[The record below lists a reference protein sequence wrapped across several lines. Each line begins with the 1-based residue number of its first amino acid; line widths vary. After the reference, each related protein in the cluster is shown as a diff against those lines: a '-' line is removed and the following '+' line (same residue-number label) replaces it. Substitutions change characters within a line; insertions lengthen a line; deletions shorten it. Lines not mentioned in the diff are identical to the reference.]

1 MLISRI
7 VWVIL
12 FILSLVGITMY
23 GGPISYGFFALMIM
37 VPFISVIYLLCVYFC
52 FKIYQSKD
60 VVRPVVGEAVPFH
73 FRLMDEFFFAFAG
86 IRVKFFTS
94 FSSIEGLDDEA
105 EYELIPGHGVNL
117 DTKLVCKYRG
127 NYEVGIKTVEVQDF
141 FRLFRFSY
149 HNPETMRV
157 DVMPQVVRLD
167 GIKSLDQVSVLQN
180 NNNQNVFPDVLVR
193 EYMSG
198 DDIRQINWKVSSHVG
213 KLMVR
218 KQIDEEKQG
227 IGIIIDSRRYSDDQK
242 DYLPIENK
250 MLEAAI
256 AISLYFVDKQ
266 TPVATFVGSEDV
278 RRVNVNRLQDFDDY
292 YEAISNVNFSKL
304 QPGGKN
310 MFDSLMNESGLY
322 ECKMVFFIT
331 KKLSDD
337 VTGLC
342 KTLRTNNVYVQI
354 CLINNDDDEESLYIQ
369 NNQENLIHM
378 NGESDLAEVL

>member
-12 FILSLVGITMY
+12 FILSLVGITLY
-23 GGPISYGFFALMIM
+23 GGPISYGFLLLMILIPI
-37 VPFISVIYLLCVYFC
+37 VSIIYLLFVYFC

-86 IRVKFFTS
+86 IRVKFFKS
-94 FSSIEGLDDEA
+94 FSSIEGLDDES
-105 EYELIPGHGVNL
+105 EYELIPGQGVNL

-141 FRLFRFSY
+141 FRLLRFSY

-157 DVMPQVVRLD
+157 DVIPRIVRLE
-167 GIKSLDQVSVLQN
+167 GIKCLDQVSVLQD
-180 NNNQNVFPDVLVR
+180 NQNQNIFPDVLVR

-227 IGIIIDSRRYSDDQK
+227 IGIIVDSRRYSDNQR

-256 AISLYFVDKQ
+256 AISLYFANKQ

-278 RRVNVNRLQDFDDY
+278 RRVNVNRLEDFDDY
-292 YEAISNVNFSKL
+292 YEAISGINFSKV

-310 MFDSLMNESGLY
+310 MFDFLMTESGLY

-337 VTGLC
+337 VTELC

-354 CLINNDDDEESLYIQ
+354 CLVNNDDDEESQYIK